1 MWPDVKNMWTE
12 YTWDHPSLI
21 ATYDWL
27 PGHGLDLEIMKATT
41 GKIWDNWRFEKC
53 WGWDFGMLAMNAA
66 RSGNPENAVGFLLDE
81 NLHLDDVGLVR
92 GTTQVPTP
100 YFPGNGGLLY
110 AVAFMAAGWD
120 GAPDDHA
127 PGFPSQG
134 WKVRFENLNPAI

>member
-12 YTWDHPSLI
+12 HTWDHPSLI
-21 ATYDWL
+21 ATYGWL

-41 GKIWDNWRFEKC
+41 RKIWDNWRFEKC